1 MLESLPTALTTQ
13 QLSELLDS
21 VPTWTDIVR
30 HADIVTVYA
39 TNKRTQN
46 RDKVISAAMVA
57 PDRWHVM
64 ARAGLISTQLT
75 ATH

>member
-1 MLESLPTALTTQ
+1 MLQSLPTALNNE
-13 QLSELLDS
+13 QLDELLAS
-21 VPTWTDIVR
+21 LPCFAEITR
-30 HADIVTVYA
+30 RADIVTVHA
-39 TNKRTQN
+39 TSKRTKS

-64 ARAGLISTQLT
+64 ARAGLISTQLD